1 MTGTSSG
8 GGRSGEVP
16 SLWLFAI
23 MQHIAMITRSRS
35 IRTRSRTLTRT
46 YTRTLTYTPHLRL
59 RLRFRLRL
67 GFIIVIV
74 TVTVPNNITTILTT
88 DSVLQK

>member
-1 MTGTSSG
+1 MTGTSCG

-59 RLRFRLRL
+59 RLRL
-67 GFIIVIV
+67 GFIIVI
-74 TVTVPNNITTILTT
+74 VTVPNNITTILTT
-88 DSVLQK
+88 DSVMQK

>member
-35 IRTRSRTLTRT
+35 IRTRTYTRT

-59 RLRFRLRL
+59 RLRL
-67 GFIIVIV
+67 GFIIVI
-74 TVTVPNNITTILTT
+74 VTVPNNITTILTT
-88 DSVLQK
+88 DSVM